1 MEKTRIESL
10 FIYDEDIKKVDKSM
24 TDEELQAAKVI
35 YYYPHE
41 INENIK
47 VSHTSTMEGISSFIN
62 QFSKHHIDYI
72 ITKENLMV
80 MNKWYKGIYIVAI
93 VKNIYKNNKI
103 ELLMCKLLHSVLNN
117 FISIFTLLHGHI
129 RNFLK
134 YKKYNTTDNINKK
147 HSLQTLL
154 DDYVFTYISTINNE
168 NISIHNELESFH
180 FFPVEKHTYVTVQN
194 FISSLILG
202 NKQIKNGG
210 LFYEGYL
217 IYSSLEMNDIKIIY
231 NYLVSYS
238 GVVNNLKLTQYPF
251 RKIASTAAINSNG
264 GLSSFARCNSLE
276 EKNAYLMGI
285 KKSSVFMPVVTLSG
299 DKKYKL
305 VVFIY
310 KGILLMLLI
319 KGSKIKDEDFDV
331 LIDIQNKCTNENCN
345 NIYNLNKLNEHLS
358 NQFKKFTNQ
367 DDNVKFFYYNHSN
380 NSVKYTFNN
389 KKINNEELSLISYFH
404 FCIEDSEHKYNHI
417 RINKSYYSKNKE
429 TTNLSN
435 ELFNFQRNIQ
445 KNNMKDEKESNTFKR
460 NNNTHITLT
469 GDDKT
474 VRGNHKNI
482 NINNN
487 DYDDHTSCNNCS
499 NGCKENNSLVLNK
512 NDDMQNVNLSND
524 TYKHKDEDIG
534 IKNVN
539 QICNNEQDK
548 LINNNNN
555 NNNNI
560 SNDENINKKKQNE
573 PYNHNKNCVNNNNNI
588 QNDKRE
594 IIDEVDKNNYK
605 FKNNNQKKSITEK
618 NEYDT
623 EKKEEKPKFKLI
635 YNEQLKKKIFDDN
648 TDDVKI
654 EKIFFKEGNS
664 PWLYAHKSLQRELF
678 IFPEDIKTSLTKAQQ
693 EINQIVQNN
702 FSNIYI

>member
-10 FIYDEDIKKVDKSM
+10 FIYDEDIKKTDKSM

-80 MNKWYKGIYIVAI
+80 INKWYKGIYVVAI

-117 FISIFTLLHGHI
+117 FKSIFTLLHGHI

-147 HSLQTLL
+147 HSLQTIL
-154 DDYVFTYISTINNE
+154 DDYVFTYINTINNE

-217 IYSSLEMNDIKIIY
+217 IYSSLAMSDIKIIY

-251 RKIASTAAINSNG
+251 RKIASSAAINSNG

-319 KGSKIKDEDFDV
+319 KGSTIKDEDFDV

-345 NIYNLNKLNEHLS
+345 NIYNLYKLNEHLS
-358 NQFKKFTNQ
+358 NQLKKFTNQ

-389 KKINNEELSLISYFH
+389 KKINNDELSLISYFH
-404 FCIEDSEHKYNHI
+404 FCIKDSEHKYNQI

-445 KNNMKDEKESNTFKR
+445 NYMKDEKENNTLKG
-460 NNNTHITLT
+460 NNNTVLT
-469 GDDKT
+469 VTSHDNTIKE
-474 VRGNHKNI
+474 NNK

-487 DYDDHTSCNNCS
+487 NNDYEDDRTCNNRS
-499 NGCKENNSLVLNK
+499 NECNQNNLLSLNK
-512 NDDMQNVNLSND
+512 NDETQSDNLSND
-524 TYKHKDEDIG
+524 TYKQKNQEIE
-534 IKNVN
+534 IKNMN
-539 QICNNEQDK
+539 KIYNNEPDK
-548 LINNNNN
+548 IIKKNK
-555 NNNNI
+555 NNNI
-560 SNDENINKKKQNE
+560 SNDENINKKKHNE
-573 PYNHNKNCVNNNNNI
+573 AYNNKHSVNDQNI

-594 IIDEVDKNNYK
+594 VIDDEVDKNNYK
-605 FKNNNQKKSITEK
+605 YKNNNQKKPITEK
-618 NEYDT
+618 N
-623 EKKEEKPKFKLI
+623 EEKPKFKLI

-654 EKIFFKEGNS
+654 EKIFFKEGNA

>member
-10 FIYDEDIKKVDKSM
+10 FIYDQDIKKADKSM

-47 VSHTSTMEGISSFIN
+47 VSHSSTMEGISSFISH
-62 QFSKHHIDYI
+62 FSKHHLDYI

-80 MNKWYKGIYIVAI
+80 INKWYKGIYVVAI
-93 VKNIYKNNKI
+93 IKNIYKNNKM

-154 DDYVFTYISTINNE
+154 DDYVFTYINTINNE
-168 NISIHNELESFH
+168 HISIHNELESFH

-217 IYSSLEMNDIKIIY
+217 IYSSLSMNDIKIIY

-251 RKIASTAAINSNG
+251 GKIASSAAINSNG

-319 KGSKIKDEDFDV
+319 KGSTIKDEDFDV

-345 NIYNLNKLNEHLS
+345 NIYNLYKLNEHLS

-389 KKINNEELSLISYFH
+389 KKINNDELSLISYFH
-404 FCIEDSEHKYNHI
+404 FCIKDSEHKYNQI

-445 KNNMKDEKESNTFKR
+445 NNMKDETETNTLKK
-460 NNNTHITLT
+460 NNNTVHTVT
-469 GDDKT
+469 CDDKS
-474 VRGNHKNI
+474 VRGGSNKNI
-482 NINNN
+482 NNNNN
-487 DYDDHTSCNNCS
+487 DYDDDQSCNNPS
-499 NGCKENNSLVLNK
+499 NACKENNNSLSLKK
-512 NDDMQNVNLSND
+512 NDDRQNNNLSND
-524 TYKHKDEDIG
+524 TYKQKDQEIE
-534 IKNVN
+534 IKNTN
-539 QICNNEQDK
+539 QIYNNEQDK
-548 LINNNNN
+548 LIKKTK
-555 NNNNI
+555 NNNI
-560 SNDENINKKKQNE
+560 SNDENINKKKENE
-573 PYNHNKNCVNNNNNI
+573 AYNNKNNSVNDNNI
-588 QNDKRE
+588 QNEKRE
-594 IIDEVDKNNYK
+594 IIDEGDKNNYLY
-605 FKNNNQKKSITEK
+605 KNNNQKKSITEK
-618 NEYDT
+618 NENDT
-623 EKKEEKPKFKLI
+623 QKKEEKPKFKLI
-635 YNEQLKKKIFDDN
+635 YNEQMKKKIFDDN

-654 EKIFFKEGNS
+654 EKIFFKEANS

-678 IFPEDIKTSLTKAQQ
+678 IFPEEIKTSLTKAQQ
-693 EINQIVQNN
+693 EISQIVQNN

>member
-72 ITKENLMV
+72 ITKDNLMV

-487 DYDDHTSCNNCS
+487 DYDDHTSCNNGS

-512 NDDMQNVNLSND
+512 NDDIQNVNLSYD

-548 LINNNNN
+548 LINNNN

>member
-1 MEKTRIESL
+1 MEKTRIEAL
-10 FIYDEDIKKVDKSM
+10 FIYDEDIKKTDKSM

-35 YYYPHE
+35 YYFPHE

-80 MNKWYKGIYIVAI
+80 IKKWYKGIYVVAI
-93 VKNIYKNNKI
+93 VKNIYKNNKL
-103 ELLMCKLLHSVLNN
+103 EMLMCKLLQSVLNN

-147 HSLQTLL
+147 HSLQTIL
-154 DDYVFTYISTINNE
+154 DDYVFTYINTINNE

-217 IYSSLEMNDIKIIY
+217 IYSSLAMSDIKIIY

-251 RKIASTAAINSNG
+251 KKIASSAAINSNG
-264 GLSSFARCNSLE
+264 GLSSFARCNTLE

-310 KGILLMLLI
+310 KGILLMLLL
-319 KGSKIKDEDFDV
+319 KGSTIKDEDFDV

-345 NIYNLNKLNEHLS
+345 NNIYNLYKLNEHLS
-358 NQFKKFTNQ
+358 NQFKKFTSQ

-389 KKINNEELSLISYFH
+389 KKINNDELSLISYFH
-404 FCIEDSEHKYNHI
+404 FCIKDSENKYNQI
-417 RINKSYYSKNKE
+417 RINKSHYSKNKE

-445 KNNMKDEKESNTFKR
+445 NNIKDEKEPNSLNR
-460 NNNTHITLT
+460 NNNNTGLNITC
-469 GDDKT
+469 DDKT
-474 VRGNHKNI
+474 ISENNK

-487 DYDDHTSCNNCS
+487 NINDDDHDDMTSCNNRS
-499 NGCKENNSLVLNK
+499 DGCKENNSLSLNK
-512 NDDMQNVNLSND
+512 NDHIQNNILSND
-524 TYKHKDEDIG
+524 IYKQKDQEIE
-534 IKNVN
+534 IKNTTQFYNN
-539 QICNNEQDK
+539 QQDK
-548 LINNNNN
+548 LIQNNNS
-555 NNNNI
+555 NI
-560 SNDENINKKKQNE
+560 SNDDNINIKKQNE
-573 PYNHNKNCVNNNNNI
+573 AYYNKPSVNGLNI

-594 IIDEVDKNNYK
+594 TIDQVDKNNYK
-605 FKNNNQKKSITEK
+605 YKNNNQKKSLSEK

-623 EKKEEKPKFKLI
+623 EKKEEKTKFKLI
-635 YNEQLKKKIFDDN
+635 YNEQLQKKIFDDN

-664 PWLYAHKSLQRELF
+664 PWIYAQKSLQRELF

>member
-1 MEKTRIESL
+1 
-10 FIYDEDIKKVDKSM
+10 
-24 TDEELQAAKVI
+24 
-35 YYYPHE
+35 
-41 INENIK
+41 
-47 VSHTSTMEGISSFIN
+47 
-62 QFSKHHIDYI
+62 
-72 ITKENLMV
+72 
-80 MNKWYKGIYIVAI
+80 
-93 VKNIYKNNKI
+93 
-103 ELLMCKLLHSVLNN
+103 
-117 FISIFTLLHGHI
+117 
-129 RNFLK
+129 
-134 YKKYNTTDNINKK
+134 
-147 HSLQTLL
+147 
-154 DDYVFTYISTINNE
+154 
-168 NISIHNELESFH
+168 
-180 FFPVEKHTYVTVQN
+180 
-194 FISSLILG
+194 
-202 NKQIKNGG
+202 
-210 LFYEGYL
+210 
-217 IYSSLEMNDIKIIY
+217 MNDIKIIY

-331 LIDIQNKCTNENCN
+331 LIDIQNKCTNKNCN
-345 NIYNLNKLNEHLS
+345 NIYNLYKLDEHLS

-404 FCIEDSEHKYNHI
+404 FCIKDSEHKYNHI
-417 RINKSYYSKNKE
+417 RINKSYYSRNKE

-445 KNNMKDEKESNTFKR
+445 NNMKDEKESNTHKR
-460 NNNTHITLT
+460 NNNTHSTLT

-474 VRGNHKNI
+474 VRGNNKNI

-487 DYDDHTSCNNCS
+487 DYDDHTSCNNRS
-499 NGCKENNSLVLNK
+499 NGCKENNSLASNK
-512 NDDMQNVNLSND
+512 NDDIQKNVNLSND
-524 TYKHKDEDIG
+524 TYKHKDQDIE
-534 IKNVN
+534 IKNID
-539 QICNNEQDK
+539 QIYNNEQDK
-548 LINNNNN
+548 LINKTDNNKIDNNND
-555 NNNNI
+555 NNI
-560 SNDENINKKKQNE
+560 SNDENINKKKKQNE
-573 PYNHNKNCVNNNNNI
+573 PYNHNKNCLNNNNI

-605 FKNNNQKKSITEK
+605 FKNNNQKKPITEK